1 MLIKGSNSMIKTVKE
16 LKERLSRLQEDAQ
29 IQIGDG
35 YRLKDI
41 NNITKVINMDT
52 NIGLFVI
59 NIKD

>member
-1 MLIKGSNSMIKTVKE
+1 MIKTVKE